1 MINKLVTHLNKFIGI
16 ISLLFFS
23 INAISDNIKYDENQQ
38 CKATEFCDSLTI
50 TGEFYKVIESVC
62 QQDFNKEMQ
71 KISKIN
77 NDQDIDPRHYLDL
90 TKIENYDFAITKD
103 EKENIYHINIGP
115 KIRVGGPV
123 YFGSTNYELDIKTLK
138 IIKKYKIK

>member
-1 MINKLVTHLNKFIGI
+1 MIIRLFARLNKIVGI
-16 ISLLFFS
+16 YLLLFS
-23 INAISDNIKYDENQQ
+23 INSFSDNIKENENKQ
-38 CKATEFCDSLTI
+38 CKSTEFCNSLTI
-50 TGEFYKVIESVC
+50 RGEFYKVIESVYE
-62 QQDFNKEMQ
+62 QDFNKEMQ

-77 NDQDIDPRHYLDL
+77 NDQDRDPRHYLDL

-103 EKENIYHINIGP
+103 EKENKYYINVGP